1 VGYKYINLAMRRLTL
16 QPMFALLSTWNLK
29 ATGLTPCVSVLP
41 ERLAE
46 YLKSCEVKK
55 LYAVYINIGRIAQCK
70 NISHWDS
77 VVIINRLNIGHS
89 CLTHLYVAYSAI
101 AILWSSVLHS
111 LLSTCLWNVE
121 TWMLSLRF
129 FEVSVLKIFLIT
141 AYNAYSW
148 AVELKH

>member
-1 VGYKYINLAMRRLTL
+1 
-16 QPMFALLSTWNLK
+16 MFALLSTWNFK
-29 ATGLTPCVSVLP
+29 ASELTPCVSVLP

-70 NISHWDS
+70 NISHWDA
-77 VVIINRLNIGHS
+77 VVINRLDIGHS
-89 CLTHLYVAYSAI
+89 CLTHLYIAYSAI

-111 LLSTCLWNVE
+111 LLSTCLWNVQ

-129 FEVSVLKIFLIT
+129 FKVSFLKDLFDSIYSHVTMKRTHFYI
-141 AYNAYSW
+141 YNL
-148 AVELKH
+148 V